1 MAEWHLEEH
10 TDIQES
16 KAPKDGNNYLLKAK
30 NIGEQKVLDQNQE
43 KERSLDLL
51 SQVKRSEEKPAKQ
64 VLIAH

>member
-30 NIGEQKVLDQNQE
+30 NIGEEKVSDQNQE

-51 SQVKRSEEKPAKQ
+51 LQVKRSEEKPAKQ